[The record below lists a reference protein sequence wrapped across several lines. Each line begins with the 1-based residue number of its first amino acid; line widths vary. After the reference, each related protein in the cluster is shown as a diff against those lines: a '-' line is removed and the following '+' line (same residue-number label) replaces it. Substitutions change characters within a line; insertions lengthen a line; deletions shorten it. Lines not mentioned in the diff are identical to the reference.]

1 MLLNKQQNC
10 LAITILVIML
20 SITGMMSTDIYVPSM
35 PLITHALHSNPSF
48 IKLTITM
55 YLLGFSLSPLLF
67 GHISD
72 RIGRKPI
79 LILFA
84 VIALVGIIL
93 AAIASNVQE
102 LILGRIIQGIGFGI
116 TTSLT
121 RTIFLDIFEGV
132 RLAQMASLISF
143 LFSLSPSIAPILG
156 GYIQVFFGWRAVFI
170 FLGIYLFLMLIL
182 FIAKVPETIH
192 QKNQHATKFKVIV
205 NNYKSLLI
213 HKRFLG
219 YVTSSSMAFSGAIVF
234 YSLSP
239 FILQHQYHLSVV
251 AYGWVIGIITV
262 MMMISRLINIPLLKY
277 ISADK
282 IIIGGLFTMLL
293 ASLFLVLAAICHW
306 HHLNFIV
313 IPMMLFV
320 LGSSI
325 IFSNASANALTP
337 FRHIGGVAGALFGSL
352 QSFGAFIAGLMASL
366 LADSLMSLSFALF
379 AVSSI
384 ALIVFFKTCIE
395 EEKLAVESVQ

>member
-1 MLLNKQQNC
+1 MTLNKQKNSF
-10 LAITILVIML
+10 LITILVILL

-35 PLITHALHSNPSF
+35 PLITHALHSDPSF

-72 RIGRKPI
+72 RVGRKPL

-84 VIALVGIIL
+84 SIALVGIIL
-93 AAIASNVQE
+93 AAAASNVQE
-102 LILGRIIQGIGFGI
+102 LILGRVIQGIGFGI

-182 FIAKVPETIH
+182 VIAKVPETIH
-192 QKNQHATKFKVIV
+192 QKNKHATKFKVIV

-251 AYGWVIGIITV
+251 YYSWVIGIITV
-262 MMMISRLINIPLLKY
+262 MMISRLINIPLLKY

-282 IIIGGLFTMLL
+282 IIVGGLFTMLL
-293 ASLFLVLAAICHW
+293 ASLFLVLAAVCHW
-306 HHLNFIV
+306 HHLSFIV

-352 QSFGAFIAGLMASL
+352 QSFGAFIAGLMTSL
-366 LADSLMSLSFALF
+366 LADSLMSLSLALLV
-379 AVSSI
+379 VSSI

-395 EEKLAVESVQ
+395 AEKLAVESVQS